1 MDSDGGVHYALS
13 GVVGEHR
20 RRWSDASSARARRV
34 IDALSPET
42 PEAQLVMRNVHIL
55 KHAMVGGI
63 GLRQLCDL
71 AMAYRHFDGQYD
83 PASLTG
89 KLREAGLGKW
99 NGLLNAF
106 LVQVIGCEY
115 IDKEDKVPAADLEW
129 LVRAVLDDGNFGR
142 RRQSGSG
149 KPKSGALALMG
160 SAISSGK
167 PKSGALALMGSAL
180 SRGFI
185 FMKYA
190 PCEYIA
196 RIRSLVKGR
205 MKRKIKNS

>member
-1 MDSDGGVHYALS
+1 MEMDSDGDVHYTLS
-13 GVVGEHR
+13 GVVVEHHR
-20 RRWSDASSARARRV
+20 RWNDASSARARRV

-42 PEAQLVMRNVHIL
+42 PEAQLIMRNVHIL

-71 AMAYRHFDGQYD
+71 AMAYRHYDGQYD

-115 IDKEDKVPAADLEW
+115 IAKDLKLSKEVFVFQSSKGNKLSYKTYDSNRNRVVLKVLYDESIIG
-129 LVRAVLDDGNFGR
+129 DD
-142 RRQSGSG
+142 
-149 KPKSGALALMG
+149 
-160 SAISSGK
+160 
-167 PKSGALALMGSAL
+167 
-180 SRGFI
+180 
-185 FMKYA
+185 
-190 PCEYIA
+190 
-196 RIRSLVKGR
+196 
-205 MKRKIKNS
+205 